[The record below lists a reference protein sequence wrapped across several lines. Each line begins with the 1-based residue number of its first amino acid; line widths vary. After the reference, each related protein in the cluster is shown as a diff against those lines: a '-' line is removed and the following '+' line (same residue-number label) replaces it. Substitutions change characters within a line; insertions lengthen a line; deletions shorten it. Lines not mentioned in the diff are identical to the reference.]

1 MNKLTDLR
9 RFINRDNNIVQL
21 LIITAV
27 IFLLMSALEPNKF
40 LRYYNFESISFIF
53 PELGIVAIA
62 LMAGLQATTALTRNA
77 QRQSDIVLAQLCA
90 ENELVKAAFHAR
102 CQGWATAPSPANRRG
117 AALTWP

>member
-40 LRYYNFESISFIF
+40 LRYYNFESISFICQRRRKTR
-53 PELGIVAIA
+53 PLGGAKPGQYSRHAGKRREGVARA
-62 LMAGLQATTALTRNA
+62 
-77 QRQSDIVLAQLCA
+77 VLAC
-90 ENELVKAAFHAR
+90 VRGDF
-102 CQGWATAPSPANRRG
+102 RRTVQ
-117 AALTWP
+117 ADWPDFRALL